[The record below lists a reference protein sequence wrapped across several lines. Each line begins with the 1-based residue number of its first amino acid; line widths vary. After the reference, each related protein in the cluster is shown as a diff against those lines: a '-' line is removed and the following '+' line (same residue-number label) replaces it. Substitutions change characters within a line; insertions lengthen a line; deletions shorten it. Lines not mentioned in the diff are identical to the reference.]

1 MGTDHSRTTERGKGE
16 TVSADELEEM
26 GPVDYLIIEWPG
38 RQPTGEA
45 APILVDLVDRGLIRV
60 IDIAFLAKGEDGSV
74 TMLELSSLA
83 EQSESLSEL
92 AGASSGLLSGEDAE
106 EAATA
111 LEPGTSAAILVYENR
126 WAAPFA
132 AALRRS
138 GAQLV
143 ANGRIPVQ
151 GILAALDAAEEAES
165 TTS

>member
-1 MGTDHSRTTERGKGE
+1 MS
-16 TVSADELEEM
+16 VDELEEM
-26 GPVDYLIIEWPG
+26 GPIDYLVIEWPG

-45 APILVDLVDRGLIRV
+45 APLLIDLVERGLIRV
-60 IDIAFLAKGEDGSV
+60 LDLAFLAKGEDGSV
-74 TMLELSSLA
+74 AALDISSLA
-83 EQSESLSEL
+83 EASNEL
-92 AGASSGLLSGEDAE
+92 KDLVGASSGLLSAEDAE

-111 LEPGTSAAILVYENR
+111 LDPGTSAAILVYENT

-132 AALRRS
+132 TALRRS

-151 GILAALDAAEEAES
+151 AVLAALDAAETAES